1 LIKPRRIKYL
11 GHVAPTGNRIGAYT
25 VVIRKPKSTNSLG
38 RPSHV
43 RQDNI
48 KTYLEEI

>member
-1 LIKPRRIKYL
+1 VIKPRRIKYL
-11 GHVAPTGNRIGAYT
+11 GHVGHAGNRIGADS
-25 VVIRKPKSTNSLG
+25 VVIGKPKSRSSLG